1 MKKFIQHFS
10 RSFVALTFIFS
21 GFVKAIDPFGSAVKF
36 EDYFIAFGFEWL
48 TPIALTLS
56 FALIL
61 FEFLIGF
68 YLVFGIYIK
77 QTSLVAFATISFFT
91 ILTLIL
97 AIFNPVTDCGCFGDA
112 IKLTNWQTFWKNI
125 VIIIPTFYVFKNRNE
140 FNFEYNILAKAIIV
154 VVPAIYIFSFS
165 LYNHRHLPILD
176 FRPYKIGV
184 NLTDG
189 MSIPADAPQPV
200 YETIFTLSK
209 DGVEKTFSLEEYPY
223 EDTTWEFVSSETK
236 IISEGYVP
244 PLSDFSV
251 LNKYQDDLTQ
261 DITNHKGG
269 QLLLVSPNVNKI
281 NKKTISKI
289 RELSQASI
297 SQDTPFYLLTSS
309 SYEDSEEF
317 ENSNDIYF
325 SNLLFA
331 DEVTLKTIIR
341 SNPGLVAVYDGT
353 IIGKYHY
360 NDLPNTKFL
369 NNPLAY
375 SIEKQQKKSNTN
387 KIWMHIFGLL
397 FISTIIINILKTIK
411 TTK

>member
-1 MKKFIQHFS
+1 MKKQIKHLCRF
-10 RSFVALTFIFS
+10 FVALTFIFS

-48 TPIALTLS
+48 TPIALSLS

-61 FEFLIGF
+61 FEFLLGV
-68 YLVFGIYIK
+68 YLIFGVYIK
-77 QTSLVAFATISFFT
+77 QTSIVAFATMSFFT
-91 ILTLIL
+91 ILTLFL

-112 IKLTNWQTFWKNI
+112 IKLTNWETFWKNI
-125 VIIIPTFYVFKNRNE
+125 IIIIPTYYIFREREKFQ
-140 FNFEYNILAKAIIV
+140 FEYKNIEKQIIILA
-154 VVPAIYIFSFS
+154 PAIYIFLFS
-165 LYNHRHLPILD
+165 IYNHRHLPIID

-184 NLTDG
+184 NLNDG
-189 MSIPADAPQPV
+189 MSIPEDAPQPE

-209 DGVEKTFSLEEYPY
+209 DGVESTFSLEEYPY
-223 EDTTWEFVSSETK
+223 DDSTWVFVNSETK
-236 IISEGYVP
+236 IISEGFIP

-251 LNKYQDDLTQ
+251 LNKYQDDFTQ
-261 DITNHKGG
+261 DITNQKGI
-269 QLLLVSPNVNKI
+269 QLLLISPNVNKI

-289 RELSQASI
+289 RNLSQISI
-297 SQDTPFYLLTSS
+297 SQDVAHYLLTSS
-309 SYEDSEEF
+309 SIDDSEEF
-317 ENSNDIYF
+317 ANLNNIYF
-325 SNLLFA
+325 NDLLFA

-341 SNPGLVAVYDGT
+341 SNPGLVAIYDGT

-360 NDLPNTKFL
+360 NDFPDEKIF

-375 SIEKQQKKSNTN
+375 SLEKQQKKSNNT

-397 FISTIIINILKTIK
+397 FISTVIINILKTIK